1 MAAKPKDF
9 SSSVVN
15 YIPKI
20 KPPEGHSIHHV
31 CCPHDCPDTCSMLVT
46 RNDKTGKAVS
56 VQGDPSHPITKGYL
70 CNKVNHYIDLLLLY
84 PHFLFVDHKLAI
96 HQYLYN
102 LLHTRYKN

>member
-1 MAAKPKDF
+1 MAAKPKDNTG
-9 SSSVVN
+9 SVVN

-20 KPPEGHSIHHV
+20 KAPEGHSIHHV

-70 CNKVNHYIDLLLLY
+70 CNKVNHYIDPVSYTHLTLPTSDL
-84 PHFLFVDHKLAI
+84 V
-96 HQYLYN
+96 
-102 LLHTRYKN
+102 

>member
-20 KPPEGHSIHHV
+20 KPPERHSIHHV

-70 CNKVNHYIDLLLLY
+70 CNKVNHYIDLVLSL
-84 PHFLFVDHKLAI
+84 I
-96 HQYLYN
+96 HISEP
-102 LLHTRYKN
+102 TRPY

>member
-46 RNDKTGKAVS
+46 GTIR
-56 VQGDPSHPITKGYL
+56 L
-70 CNKVNHYIDLLLLY
+70 ERL
-84 PHFLFVDHKLAI
+84 
-96 HQYLYN
+96 
-102 LLHTRYKN
+102 